1 VSPPADRRK
10 KDPRRLTISQV
21 LDLVQ
26 SLADEHYQG
35 DVQTNILSIFNELNS
50 DNKRTFLRKSMM
62 LHWEQQI
69 QLANNDMGD
78 VVLDT
83 ETRIDRVSV
92 DSERKQI
99 SDLNYSEQI
108 KLKSWMIKVFFLLGL
123 VFFGFFILASYYI
136 GQVDMKT
143 ILSHLTA
150 VIEMIFGK

>member
-1 VSPPADRRK
+1 MSPPADRRK